1 MDALVHHSGM
11 RSVMARE
18 LAVLADVG
26 HRTSSRLP
34 RASVR
39 MVVVV
44 DACWNTEEGSFFMQ
58 RYPVL
63 DVGAIEDGG

>member
-1 MDALVHHSGM
+1 MHHSGM
-11 RSVMARE
+11 CSVMACE

-26 HRTSSRLP
+26 RRTSSRLP
-34 RASVR
+34 RASVC

-44 DACWNTEEGSFFMQ
+44 DACWNTEEGSFFTQ